1 MGFVILFIF
10 TCNNNFSPLISEA
23 GIFIRLKTFSV
34 SLKKIE
40 VGNEMS
46 QSVVHQLNELH
57 SLCCNC
63 CEYNPFFFFF
73 SFSVSPIRKV
83 CVQVHVLFLLL
94 WLSIVLE
101 YEVNVFYMYRY
112 IYFYYLVSLDICSI
126 SWRDLCIHLF

>member
-1 MGFVILFIF
+1 MGFVILFTF

-46 QSVVHQLNELH
+46 QSVVHRLNELH
-57 SLCCNC
+57 SLCCDC

-73 SFSVSPIRKV
+73 I
-83 CVQVHVLFLLL
+83 
-94 WLSIVLE
+94 
-101 YEVNVFYMYRY
+101 
-112 IYFYYLVSLDICSI
+112 
-126 SWRDLCIHLF
+126 LCISNQEDVCAGACIIFVVVVEYSTRI